1 LRVVSGPIY
10 IQLSKNSRGDW
21 AKYSQSR
28 AYFGAR
34 KGFEVANGS
43 AGANEMGP
51 EAGDGGA

>member
-43 AGANEMGP
+43 AGATEMGP